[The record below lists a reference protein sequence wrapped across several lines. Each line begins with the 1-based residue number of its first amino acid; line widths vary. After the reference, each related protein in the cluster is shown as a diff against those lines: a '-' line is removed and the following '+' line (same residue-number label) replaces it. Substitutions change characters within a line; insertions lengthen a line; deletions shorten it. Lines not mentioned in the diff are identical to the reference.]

1 MAKGR
6 KTDVRAAIAAAA
18 TAKADE
24 IGKWLDE
31 VKDPARRLELFL
43 RMLEY
48 HIPKLSRAE
57 VADESQGS
65 VVIEIVTN
73 AATAEPETDQPIDAA
88 LGPHLVHRRR
98 DAIKHPAV

>member
-6 KTDVRAAIAAAA
+6 KTGGRKRGTLNKVTTDVRAAIAATAI
-18 TAKADE
+18 AKADE

-48 HIPKLSRAE
+48 HVPKLSRSE
-57 VADESQGS
+57 GNDENRSS
-65 VVIEIVTN
+65 VVIEIYK
-73 AATAEPETDQPIDAA
+73 TAPTQDSEPTI
-88 LGPHLVHRRR
+88 
-98 DAIKHPAV
+98 